1 MDSHCKVTIKA
12 KTTIKYI
19 AIVFAAAILIQSGI
33 FILMLFRQFIYGI
46 HPINNPPRG
55 ITLKNDPPK
64 VTSNQSLSSLDD
76 KKSTSWIDISQAI
89 GAIPSAVALFF
100 VGFQTTQSR
109 KQMGL
114 TQQEIGQ
121 TQKEMLLAQ
130 SGFLKL
136 DCSYETKEGKKYIV
150 SKPLLE
156 NISRRPIDVAMTL

>member
-1 MDSHCKVTIKA
+1 MQSDNQGENYNKIHRYSFRSCNFDSIWHIHIDALQTIH
-12 KTTIKYI
+12 
-19 AIVFAAAILIQSGI
+19 L
-33 FILMLFRQFIYGI
+33 R
-46 HPINNPPRG
+46 HNPPRG

-136 DCSYETKEGKKYIV
+136 DLECSYEIKEGKKYIV